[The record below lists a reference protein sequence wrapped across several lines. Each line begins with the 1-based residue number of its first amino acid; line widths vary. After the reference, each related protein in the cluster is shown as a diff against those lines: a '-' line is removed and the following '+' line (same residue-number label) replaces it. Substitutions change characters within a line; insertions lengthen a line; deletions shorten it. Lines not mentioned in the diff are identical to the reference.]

1 MKIAVLN
8 PLKKKKKKEEFCLRS
23 SYVSHGSISFK
34 VLACA
39 PSNVAVDNM
48 VEKLIKGKVKVM
60 F

>member
-1 MKIAVLN
+1 MKIAVLT
-8 PLKKKKKKEEFCLRS
+8 PFKEEKKFGLRS

-48 VEKLIKGKVKVM
+48 VEKLIKGKVKVR